1 MKRALIIGVSGQD
14 GTLLADL
21 LLKKGY
27 IVYGSSRDIELN
39 SFSGLV
45 KLGIK
50 DRINF
55 VSLSLVDFR
64 SVLQVIDDIK
74 PDEIYNLS
82 GQTSVSLSFVQPIET
97 FESISLGTLNI
108 LEVLRYLKKN
118 IAFYN
123 ACSSECFGNTI
134 EPADETS
141 PFNPLSPYA
150 VAKSTAFWLVSNY
163 RNAYNLFAC
172 SGILSNHESFLRS
185 NRFVTRKIIDGVIAI
200 KNGNENEIE
209 LGNLAIIRDW
219 GCAEEYV
226 YAMYLMLQQNKPD
239 DYVIA
244 TGRSISLE
252 EFVKYCFSKFGL
264 DYKNYIKQSDRLVR
278 PSDISQS
285 YLSAAKAETQLGWK
299 AHKTVYEVI
308 DSMFVRVEN
317 MTLKN

>member
-27 IVYGSSRDIELN
+27 IVYGSSRDTELN
-39 SFSGLV
+39 SFKGLTM
-45 KLGIK
+45 LGIK
-50 DRINF
+50 EKINF

-108 LEVLRYLKKN
+108 LEVLRYLKKG
-118 IAFYN
+118 IRFYN
-123 ACSSECFGNTI
+123 ACSSECFGFADT
-134 EPADETS
+134 PADEKS

-150 VAKSTAFWLVSNY
+150 VAKATAFWLVSNY
-163 RNAYNLFAC
+163 RNAYNLYAC
-172 SGILSNHESFLRS
+172 SGLLSNHESFLRN
-185 NRFVTRKIIDGVIAI
+185 NRFVTRKIIDAVINI
-200 KNGNENEIE
+200 KNGSISKLE
-209 LGNLAIIRDW
+209 LGNLSIIRDW

-226 YAMYLMLQQNKPD
+226 NAMYLMLQQDQPD

-244 TGRSISLE
+244 TGKSISLE
-252 EFVKYCFSKFGL
+252 EFVEYCFAKFGM
-264 DYKNYIKQSDRLVR
+264 DYKNHINKNDRLVR
-278 PSDISQS
+278 PTDISQS
-285 YLSAAKAETQLGWK
+285 YLNPAKAKKKLGWTAQK
-299 AHKTVYEVI
+299 NVYAVI
-308 DSMFVRVEN
+308 DSMFVNVEN
-317 MTLKN
+317 MNQGK